1 MQGSPRV
8 NGGKGGSGVFQRI
21 ISLMPAHAIYVETH
35 LGAGNI
41 LRRKRPAAGSYAIEI
56 DPETLA
62 AFRAAYGRELANVE
76 YVHGDCVDWL
86 RDFGRHCTGREL
98 IYSDPPYVL
107 SSRRSARR
115 LYRHEYTE
123 QDHLRLLEV
132 LLGIRCYVMVSGYA
146 NPIYD
151 EILSGWHAV
160 SFAAQTRGGP
170 AVETVWLNYDHTRV
184 LKHDYSHTGIN
195 YRERERIK
203 KKARR
208 WAARLNDMPT
218 DERNYLL
225 RLIAE
230 QFGGE
235 VRFHAGHADSGIAGT
250 DGISEDTT
258 KDDDASRS
266 IVGI

>member
-1 MQGSPRV
+1 MRV

-21 ISLMPAHAIYVETH
+21 ISLMPAHTVYIEAH

-41 LRRKRPAAGSYAIEI
+41 LRRKRPAARSYAIEI

-62 AFRAAYGRELANVE
+62 AFRATYGRELASVE
-76 YVHGDCVDWL
+76 YVHGDCVSWL
-86 RDFGRHCTGREL
+86 QDFKHRCTGREL
-98 IYSDPPYVL
+98 VYSDPPYVL
-107 SSRRSARR
+107 SSRRSLKR
-115 LYRHEYTE
+115 LYRYEYTE
-123 QDHLRLLEV
+123 QDHQR
-132 LLGIRCYVMVSGYA
+132 LLGIFLELKCYVMISGYE
-146 NPIYD
+146 NPLY
-151 EILSGWHAV
+151 EELLTGWHKV
-160 SFAAQTRGGP
+160 SFTAQTRGGP
-170 AVETVWLNYDHTRV
+170 AIETLWMSFDPDQV
-184 LKHDYSHTGIN
+184 LKHDYEHTGAG

-208 WAARLNDMPT
+208 WANRLNGMPA

-225 RLIAE
+225 RLIAD

-250 DGISEDTT
+250 DGISGYTT

-266 IVGI
+266 IIES